1 VSSRTLTILNKDEG
15 IKKLV
20 DAKWTFILW
29 PRKDIFVKTHSS
41 LIVLPQSTE
50 ARGTHTSNMPKP
62 AQNSYISDS
71 SSGSRPSRPRAPGEH
86 REKATFSYSRL
97 SRPRALGQ

>member
-29 PRKDIFVKTHSS
+29 PHKDIFVKTHSS

-50 ARGTHTSNMPKP
+50 AGGTPTSNMPKL
-62 AQNSYISDS
+62 AQNSHTSVTPPLAQDHQDQELQES
-71 SSGSRPSRPRAPGEH
+71 TGRRPPSPAQDFQDLE
-86 REKATFSYSRL
+86 L
-97 SRPRALGQ
+97 